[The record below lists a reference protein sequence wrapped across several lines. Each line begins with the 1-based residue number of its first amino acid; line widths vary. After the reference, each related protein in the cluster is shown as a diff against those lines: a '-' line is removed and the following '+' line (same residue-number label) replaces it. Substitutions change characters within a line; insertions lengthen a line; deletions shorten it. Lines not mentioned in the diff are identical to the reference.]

1 MCEEVDLRIRRPT
14 ARDPGGR
21 RPEGE
26 TVSVTWNRSVKVIA
40 LEESVEKSHIALL
53 ETFRMSPNVYGA
65 FTYLSAGTVAKKV
78 FEVRAYWS
86 TEGNDWCAI
95 NDELPV
101 AAEAPTLD
109 ALLAEVKA
117 QAAEMAELN
126 GLAAPGEEIEVRL
139 VETVEVRA
147 AP

>member
-1 MCEEVDLRIRRPT
+1 MGI
-14 ARDPGGR
+14 
-21 RPEGE
+21 
-26 TVSVTWNRSVKVIA
+26 
-40 LEESVEKSHIALL
+40 
-53 ETFRMSPNVYGA
+53 
-65 FTYLSAGTVAKKV
+65 VAKKV

-86 TEGNDWCAI
+86 TEGNDWCAV

-109 ALLAEVKA
+109 ALFVEVKA

-126 GLAAPGEEIEVRL
+126 GLAALGEEIEVRL
-139 VETVEVRA
+139 VETAEVRA